1 MNEAKYNIKDLFAEN
16 GSIEMV
22 TEGGVVVQLTL
33 DLLQKLVPPAYHD
46 KEKQQPARLPNNA
59 ELAMFAN
66 CILEDRLNP
75 YKKECWLVWVREAC
89 CYTPIIAA
97 QSRMKKVM
105 SLTDYEGW
113 EWGYVLKDGIRQE
126 QGGKAP
132 LPDIVGLWGKVYRN
146 NRKPYHHEMMRCDY
160 KKGSNLTMCLK
171 AHKDQAHR
179 YAYADQ
185 LGNLN
190 TDNEVPMMDFAED
203 ETQEPEMGSQVVTS
217 DEIKG
222 GDNKEAMMG
231 PVDGIVPESVT
242 VNGKPWTKEV
252 QENPKK
258 EEPIDGLNPD
268 NLAMGPVEG
277 IVPDSVRINGMLP
290 EQIEGRGVRPDESDD
305 TIPEWAK

>member
-1 MNEAKYNIKDLFAEN
+1 MTQYNIKDLFSEN

-33 DLLQKLVPPAYHD
+33 DLLQKLVPPAFHD

-75 YKKECWLVWVREAC
+75 YKKECWLVWIPQAC
-89 CYTPIIAA
+89 CYAPIVAA
-97 QSRMKKVM
+97 QSRMRKVM

-113 EWGYVLKDGIRQE
+113 EWGYILDDGTRQE

-132 LPDIVGLWGKVYRN
+132 LPKIVGLWGLVYRKD
-146 NRKPYHHEMMRCDY
+146 RKPYHHEMMRCDY
-160 KKGSNLTMCLK
+160 KKGSNLTMCMK

-185 LGNLN
+185 MGNLN

-203 ETQEPEMGSQVVTS
+203 KLPEVDPEKQVVTA

-222 GDNKEAMMG
+222 NYKFNNNPDTIEQDYPTQSIERHDVFA
-231 PVDGIVPESVT
+231 VDQDT
-242 VNGKPWTKEV
+242 NTKELL
-252 QENPKK
+252 
-258 EEPIDGLNPD
+258 DGTEGYEVRVND
-268 NLAMGPVEG
+268 KSVE
-277 IVPDSVRINGMLP
+277 D
-290 EQIEGRGVRPDESDD
+290 
-305 TIPEWAK
+305 IPEWAK